1 MDPNQRQTLQIN
13 TFYYMM
19 IVLSILSVTHI
30 AMTMTIIFGDLAGKE
45 LVVAGTIV
53 AITLIGSFGLIRL
66 TKNFKLLLLEMDD
79 KLAKTNFGKDKKR
92 KTEIRV
98 FAGVDAKKVVVK
110 NMVWYSVPSEL
121 SSQT

>member
-1 MDPNQRQTLQIN
+1 MDQNQRQTLQIN

-30 AMTMTIIFGDLAGKE
+30 AMTMTIIFGNLAGKE
-45 LVVAGTIV
+45 LVVSGTIV

-79 KLAKTNFGKDKKR
+79 KLAKTNFGKETKDIPVDR
-92 KTEIRV
+92 LGLG
-98 FAGVDAKKVVVK
+98 FATLFLINAVIQLTNIYG
-110 NMVWYSVPSEL
+110 
-121 SSQT
+121 

>member
-45 LVVAGTIV
+45 LVVAGTIAV
-53 AITLIGSFGLIRL
+53 SYTHLTLP
-66 TKNFKLLLLEMDD
+66 TK
-79 KLAKTNFGKDKKR
+79 R
-92 KTEIRV
+92 IV
-98 FAGVDAKKVVVK
+98 
-110 NMVWYSVPSEL
+110 
-121 SSQT
+121 

>member
-66 TKNFKLLLLEMDD
+66 TKNFILLLLEMDD
-79 KLAKTNFGKDKKR
+79 KLAKTNFGKETKDIPVDR
-92 KTEIRV
+92 LGLG
-98 FAGVDAKKVVVK
+98 FAALFLINAVIQLTNIYG
-110 NMVWYSVPSEL
+110 
-121 SSQT
+121 

>member
-79 KLAKTNFGKDKKR
+79 KLAKTNFFSLRGSAPPTPR
-92 KTEIRV
+92 NSRPATSMLRNI
-98 FAGVDAKKVVVK
+98 
-110 NMVWYSVPSEL
+110 
-121 SSQT
+121 